1 MIYITLEVAM
11 DGGDNGLL
19 NQVIALVSSLAKL
32 LGKLKGPEALVE
44 FPDSSSAAR
53 CHARAGR

>member
-32 LGKLKGPEALVE
+32 LGKLKGPEVCATYSVKE
-44 FPDSSSAAR
+44 EE
-53 CHARAGR
+53 